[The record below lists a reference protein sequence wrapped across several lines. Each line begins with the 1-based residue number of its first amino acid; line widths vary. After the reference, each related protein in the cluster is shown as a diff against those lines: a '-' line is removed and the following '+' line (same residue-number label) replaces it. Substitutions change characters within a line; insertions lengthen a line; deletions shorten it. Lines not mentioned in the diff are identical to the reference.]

1 MSRPTYEAD
10 LDRVMD
16 LGFGRRVLR
25 EMIAMGMVDA
35 PFSKDPLEMAYNL
48 GMRQASI
55 DLDRKLK
62 EISGDK
68 WLLMQREQMSLEEDE
83 DKETE

>member
-1 MSRPTYEAD
+1 MSRPTFEAD

-25 EMIAMGMVDA
+25 EMIAIGMVDA

-48 GMRQASI
+48 GLRQCAV

-62 EISGDK
+62 AISGDK

-83 DKETE
+83 EKEN